1 MSTDNADNGA
11 FYGVK
16 SSEGNSALCALCLAP
31 VHISPFPYLWFG
43 MCVGVGV
50 CVLLNS
56 LFHSFS
62 QSDRVRRNEL

>member
-31 VHISPFPYLWFG
+31 VHISPFPFLWFG

-50 CVLLNS
+50 CVCAVEFTL
-56 LFHSFS
+56 SFI
-62 QSDRVRRNEL
+62 QPVRPSSEK